1 MIVRCEVVR
10 TGHRYVIDAEDINV
24 IGAEDMHVIVIGA
37 EDMHVI
43 GTLLMQKTHDM
54 HMCVVSR
61 QNRLCWYDTQQNM
74 F

>member
-1 MIVRCEVVR
+1 MSKFEIEE
-10 TGHRYVIDAEDINV
+10 HEYD
-24 IGAEDMHVIVIGA
+24 VIVIGA